1 MLKYAFIYPILRNVF
16 RLVWR
21 LLTDSRVPLLTK
33 AIVPVTLIYIVS
45 PFDIIVDFIPIL
57 GQIDD
62 IASLIIGVSLFL
74 IFSPSNIVFE
84 HLENLT
90 HRKFSKPQ
98 NKDTIIEGTSNIIE
112 EDEGKN
118 WK

>member
-1 MLKYAFIYPILRNVF
+1 M
-16 RLVWR
+16 
-21 LLTDSRVPLLTK
+21 DSRVSLLTK
-33 AIVPVTLIYIVS
+33 AIVPTTLIYIIS
-45 PFDIIVDFIPIL
+45 PFDIIMDFIPIA

-62 IASLIIGVSLFL
+62 IVSLIIGVSLFL
-74 IFSPSNIVFE
+74 IFSPSNVVFE

-90 HRKFSKPQ
+90 GRKFSKSQ
-98 NKDTIIEGTSNIIE
+98 NKDTIIEGTSNIVE